1 MFDYYNAWEK
11 FAKEEES
18 SIDKDESQNPTNFIP
33 AKNPKPAEERK
44 GPLTQAEMM
53 QRTSGAKPNTQIV
66 IKGGSV

>member
-18 SIDKDESQNPTNFIP
+18 NIDKDNDEEVKDKDFIP

-44 GPLTQAEMM
+44 GPMSQAEMM
-53 QRTSGAKPNTQIV
+53 
-66 IKGGSV
+66 